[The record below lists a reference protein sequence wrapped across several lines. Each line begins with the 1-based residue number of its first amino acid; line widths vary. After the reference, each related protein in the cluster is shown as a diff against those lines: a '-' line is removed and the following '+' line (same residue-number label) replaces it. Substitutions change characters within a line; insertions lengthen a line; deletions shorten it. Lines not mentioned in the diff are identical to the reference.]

1 MKQMSLIE
9 MDGFL
14 KGKCI
19 PRDLKVNE
27 TNAEYLVRKF
37 AEAEAKC
44 AALSAKL
51 IMINDLTEAAEQ
63 ANKQAQEA
71 TETLVQERNALA
83 AENHTA
89 RNAVQTF
96 CDVVGANTDAICEEV
111 GQDGVKVI
119 LAAMSATGN
128 MPATDAFLAEVRAS
142 ARNEGINYAASRL
155 AAAFNHGFLDKP
167 VSEVLD
173 VTRMILSTKEDL
185 ANDPLPAD
193 DGLSGEYAEK
203 SIEEWAAQ
211 LRKGVA
217 Q

>member
-63 ANKQAQEA
+63 ANKLAQEA
-71 TETLVQERNALA
+71 AEKLVQERNALA
-83 AENHTA
+83 AENA
-89 RNAVQTF
+89 GLKDALNDILQPDAAVLERNHRVRAL
-96 CDVVGANTDAICEEV
+96 DAME
-111 GQDGVKVI
+111 
-119 LAAMSATGN
+119 T
-128 MPATDAFLAEVRAS
+128 PATDAFLAEVRAS

-173 VTRMILSTKEDL
+173 VTRMILSAKEDL
-185 ANDPLPAD
+185 ANDPLPTA

-203 SIEEWAAQ
+203 SIEEWKTQ
-211 LRKGVA
+211 LRKGGA
-217 Q
+217 A